1 MGLPQSSTYSVC
13 PPFGT
18 TNWGATTR
26 VYCNINSLHWDRMV
40 NMLYGSILGAMWL
53 ELKRNSNQDYN
64 TIEELNPVLFS
75 VKANAN
81 DNLTWNQGMGGKNA
95 EGYWQACIKEY
106 KVLLKKDLCVEVI
119 K

>member
-1 MGLPQSSTYSVC
+1 
-13 PPFGT
+13 
-18 TNWGATTR
+18 
-26 VYCNINSLHWDRMV
+26 MV
-40 NMLYGSILGAMWL
+40 NMLRGGTLGAMWS
-53 ELKRNSNQDYN
+53 ELKKNINQDYN
-64 TIEELNPVLFS
+64 MIKELNPALFS

-81 DNLTWNQGMGGKNA
+81 DLPTWNQAMGGKNA